1 MVNLI
6 TAGIRTV
13 YLFFNCYSRKLFL
26 NLTKKLWKY
35 IFLIHVSIMIDLE
48 NSWSSVSRESY
59 YMFTYHIPNNF
70 ISFEI
75 SVRVGWENRKGGDNR
90 ACWQWISFIGW
101 FILLSCYWINMFI
114 YRIHAYFFLPRTT
127 FMFTLCK
134 KSFLKQENRHWNLSP
149 DNVKNCWRR
158 HSWPLPPLKVR

>member
-26 NLTKKLWKY
+26 NLTKKLWKH

-48 NSWSSVSRESY
+48 NFWSSVFNNVGRYSLESY

-114 YRIHAYFFLPRTT
+114 LLFILQHPHCYSTA
-127 FMFTLCK
+127 TLCI
-134 KSFLKQENRHWNLSP
+134 LW
-149 DNVKNCWRR
+149 
-158 HSWPLPPLKVR
+158 